1 MAMKVVVVVK
11 VWAVVHVGGA
21 ASTKHVDTAVR
32 VGARTRCAAA
42 AAAAAVLVSRV
53 LLTMGVEF
61 GRSFKFVCNVVRP
74 RKKSM

>member
-42 AAAAAVLVSRV
+42 AAAVLVSRV

>member
-42 AAAAAVLVSRV
+42 AAAAVLVSRV